1 MANETNSLLFDVIE
15 GCRRVEEFT
24 ASLGFEEYDN
34 NDLIRSAVERQF
46 IIIGEAINRL
56 KACDEGVYSAI
67 PYASQIVGFRNI
79 LVHGYNVVSNELVW
93 EIIRDH
99 LSELKKT
106 CESFLEE

>member
-15 GCRRVEEFT
+15 GCRRIEEFT

-56 KACDEGVYSAI
+56 KAFEGVYSAI

-93 EIIRDH
+93 EIVRDH
-99 LSELKKT
+99 LSELKET